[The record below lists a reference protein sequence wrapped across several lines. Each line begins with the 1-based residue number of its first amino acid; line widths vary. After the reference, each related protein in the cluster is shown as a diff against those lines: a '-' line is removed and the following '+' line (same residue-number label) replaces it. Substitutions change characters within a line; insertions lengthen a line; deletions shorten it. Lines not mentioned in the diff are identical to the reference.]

1 MADLPAGIAIKTV
14 TAFMIVHIDIA
25 SSILFRQFLATPQL
39 YTFATVA
46 SYSATRIWQLQNR
59 MLLAGK
65 RSRG

>member
-1 MADLPAGIAIKTV
+1 MADIPAGIAIKTV
-14 TAFMIVHIDIA
+14 TAFMIVHRYR
-25 SSILFRQFLATPQL
+25 LFHPFPATPQL